1 MFSSLKVR
9 TLAPVFAAAWACIAA
24 LAIWQ
29 TNLRDN
35 DVPSAI
41 AAGLLLITSLLYA
54 RYILSVPFASAP
66 LVYLSILGLFHL
78 GLIVPWA
85 LGIYDISRMPSFTPY
100 GLSRSIALIDYSI
113 VAFHIGIILALS
125 RKRQRLLFSQTVTE
139 TEDKNV
145 YVGGCGLLAVGIA
158 IFIVGLIGLDPLGYF
173 RLTYSETYRLRAES
187 DPRLFGSGM
196 TVAFIGLSIAAAG
209 ASRRRFRVV
218 SIVGAVW
225 LASLMYLGFR
235 GPTVIAA
242 LIVYIIARKKGLRI
256 SPLLSIA
263 AAALLLVILPV
274 LHESRELPLNDRLAH
289 ISLNDFNILDSP
301 AEMGLSIRPLV
312 ETVDLLGPHDFRLGR
327 TYWIAIKG
335 IVPNLALRWEAS
347 LTTSDADLP
356 PSHWITALVDPW
368 AYKNYGGMGFSA
380 IAEPYMNFGVLGVV
394 IYFFLLSFF
403 LIYLEQISIRSA
415 YALAAWALILG
426 PLLWTTRNDFTN
438 FFRPA
443 AWGLLTLAAIK
454 GFSRMYSKI
463 VAKRKKLAGQ
473 LIPKLVRAKHR

>member
-1 MFSSLKVR
+1 
-9 TLAPVFAAAWACIAA
+9 VFASAWVGIAT

-35 DVPSAI
+35 DAASAI
-41 AAGLLLITSLLYA
+41 ASGFLLITSLLFA
-54 RYILSVPFASAP
+54 RYILCVPFASAP
-66 LVYLSILGLFHL
+66 LVYLSVLGLFHL

-85 LGIYDISRMPSFTPY
+85 LGIYDISRAPSFSPY

-125 RKRQRLLFSQTVTE
+125 RKKRSILLSQPVLE
-139 TEDKNV
+139 TDDKSV
-145 YVGGCGLLAVGIA
+145 YVGGCLLLAAGIA
-158 IFIVGLIGLDPLGYF
+158 IFIIGLIGLDPLGYF

-196 TVAFIGLSIAAAG
+196 TIAFIGLSIAAAG

-218 SIVGAVW
+218 FIVGAVW

-242 LIVYIIARKKGLRI
+242 LIVYIIARKKGVRS
-256 SPLLSIA
+256 SPVVSTA
-263 AAALLLVILPV
+263 AAVILLIILPV

-289 ISLNDFNILDSP
+289 ISLNDFNILDAP
-301 AEMGLSIRPLV
+301 AEMGISIRPLV
-312 ETVDLLGPHDFRLGR
+312 ETVDLLGPHDFRMGR

-347 LTTSDADLP
+347 STTSDADLP

-368 AYKNYGGMGFSA
+368 TYNNYGGMGFSA
-380 IAEPYMNFGVLGVV
+380 IAEPYMNFGVLGVL

-415 YALAAWALILG
+415 YAFAAWALILG

-443 AWGLLTLAAIK
+443 VWGLLSLAAINV
-454 GFSRMYSKI
+454 FSRTYYTI
-463 VAKRKKLAGQ
+463 VAKPKNLARQ
-473 LIPKLVRAKHR
+473 LSPELVRAKHT

>member
-9 TLAPVFAAAWACIAA
+9 TLAPVFAATWVCVAV

-29 TNLRDN
+29 TSLRDN
-35 DVPSAI
+35 DTASAI
-41 AAGLLLITSLLYA
+41 ASGLLLLTSLFYA
-54 RYILSVPFASAP
+54 RYILSVPFDSAP

-85 LGIYDISRMPSFTPY
+85 LGIYDISRAPSFTPY

-125 RKRQRLLFSQTVTE
+125 RKKHAILLSQSVTE

-145 YVGGCGLLAVGIA
+145 YVGGCVLLAVGIA

-209 ASRRRFRVV
+209 ASRRRFRTV

-242 LIVYIIARKKGLRI
+242 VIVYIIARKKGLRI
-256 SPLLSIA
+256 SPLLSIG
-263 AAALLLVILPV
+263 AAALLLVVLPV

-289 ISLNDFNILDSP
+289 ISLNDFNILDAP
-301 AEMGLSIRPLV
+301 AEMGVSIRPLV
-312 ETVDLLGPHDFRLGR
+312 ETVDLLGPRDFRLGR
-327 TYWIAIKG
+327 TYWTAIKG

-347 LTTSDADLP
+347 STTSDADLP
-356 PSHWITALVDPW
+356 PNHWITALVDPW
-368 AYKNYGGMGFSA
+368 TYKNYGGMGFSA
-380 IAEPYMNFGVLGVV
+380 IAEPYMNFGVLGVL

-403 LIYLEQISIRSA
+403 LIHLEQVSIRSA

-443 AWGLLTLAAIK
+443 VWGLLTLALIK
-454 GFSRMYSKI
+454 GFSRMYYKI
-463 VAKRKKLAGQ
+463 LAKRKTLQRQ
-473 LIPKLVRAKHR
+473 LSPNLVRAKHG

>member
-1 MFSSLKVR
+1 
-9 TLAPVFAAAWACIAA
+9 VFGAAWVCVAT

-35 DVPSAI
+35 DAASAI
-41 AAGLLLITSLLYA
+41 ASAFLLLTSLLFA
-54 RYILSVPFASAP
+54 RYILSVPFVSAP

-85 LGIYDISRMPSFTPY
+85 LGTYDISRVPSFTPY

-113 VAFHIGIILALS
+113 VAFNIGIILALS
-125 RKRQRLLFSQTVTE
+125 RKKRTILLSQTVTE

-145 YVGGCGLLAVGIA
+145 YVGGCVLLAAGIA
-158 IFIVGLIGLDPLGYF
+158 IFVIGLIGLDPLGYF
-173 RLTYSETYRLRAES
+173 RLSYSETYRLRAES

-209 ASRRRFRVV
+209 ASRRRFRVL

-225 LASLMYLGFR
+225 LASLMYWGFR

-242 LIVYIIARKKGLRI
+242 LIVYIIARKKGLQIPRLVSI
-256 SPLLSIA
+256 S
-263 AAALLLVILPV
+263 AAALLLLILPV

-289 ISLNDFNILDSP
+289 ISLNNFNILDAP
-301 AEMGLSIRPLV
+301 AEMGISIRPLV

-335 IVPNLALRWEAS
+335 IVPNLALRWES
-347 LTTSDADLP
+347 SSTTSDADLP

-368 AYKNYGGMGFSA
+368 TYKNYGGMGFSA
-380 IAEPYMNFGVLGVV
+380 IAEPYMNFGVTGVL

-403 LIYLEQISIRSA
+403 LIYLEQISIRNA

-443 AWGLLTLAAIK
+443 VWGLLTLAAISA
-454 GFSRMYSKI
+454 FSRTYYKI
-463 VAKRKKLAGQ
+463 VAKRKNLGPQ
-473 LIPKLVRAKHR
+473 LIPKLVRAKHG